1 MILFKFLKINWV
13 FMAKKEV
20 YKLPFF
26 KTAIKAFNFIK
37 VDRNNPNDKESINAQ
52 AKNLFKRVKSY
63 LGFTSQTRRI
73 KKMISYATNLKFINT
88 HTESDALLLEDNLIK
103 KHRPIFNIRLIYD
116 KSFPYILIS
125 KSNNWSIEYNLL
137 LIIFIDLFLA
147 GLSLKLG
154 GKLAKG
160 PYLPQTLEGL
170 GKTTKAVLG
179 KK

>member
-1 MILFKFLKINWV
+1 MAENNMEQPKNKNFTNTASRISAIASSVMDLHVKI
-13 FMAKKEV
+13 ALQE
-20 YKLPFF
+20 
-26 KTAIKAFNFIK
+26 
-37 VDRNNPNDKESINAQ
+37 VDREKRRLISGGIFLAIGSI
-52 AKNLFKRVKSY
+52 
-63 LGFTSQTRRI
+63 
-73 KKMISYATNLKFINT
+73 
-88 HTESDALLLEDNLIK
+88 LLLLVLICI
-103 KHRPIFNIRLIYD
+103 HIIFYL
-116 KSFPYILIS
+116 FLT
-125 KSNNWSIEYNLL
+125 NNNDWDTEYNLL